1 MKQIPLNK
9 LLMLQMAYCFVG
21 IMYNVGSLL
30 AQRSGLPAWASTDA
44 VTGAAG
50 VALYGLFLSAGLMR
64 NLTLYRVLMGTSV
77 VLLGYGGVITHLLNI
92 GHLELYQSV
101 WTWAGAIGINGFG
114 LLLNLAAAL
123 GWFTPM
129 VNNGKICKNAVK

>member
-1 MKQIPLNK
+1 MKRIALNR
-9 LLMLQMAYCFVG
+9 LLMLQMVYAFTG

-30 AQRSGLPAWASTDA
+30 ALRNGKPAWASTDA
-44 VTGAAG
+44 VMGVAG
-50 VALYGLFLSAGLMR
+50 VALYGLFLSAGLMKR
-64 NLTLYRVLMGTSV
+64 LTLYRVLMGASV

-114 LLLNLAAAL
+114 LAFNLAAAF
-123 GWFTPM
+123 GRFARP
-129 VNNGKICKNAVK
+129 A